1 MRKLRIKN
9 LTFSHMS
16 PLTRN
21 PMISHGYVD
30 IAYAGKNRNHS
41 YISDEVM
48 HEKLEPS
55 VKGVPIVGEYFEEVE
70 DFGDHGG
77 RLVIDNKGFRYEVTT
92 IPYGFVPPDADI
104 TYIDKIDDDGISRK
118 YLRAECYLW
127 TGQYPE
133 CERVFKTNNPQSMEL
148 TKDTGY
154 WKRIEGDDYYV
165 IEDAI
170 ISKLCILGTDV
181 EPCFEG
187 AQFGT
192 EEDNMIY
199 SLDKKQFNDFIET
212 FAKQIKEALEPE
224 GGESMNLTNNTLFV
238 NEPAA
243 TTTTSSQIYS
253 VKVNYNQNDDVLTE
267 DNNIDD
273 ANIDTN
279 TEDTNDYDLNNDD
292 VVDVVEDTDNNED
305 DTSIDYAKE
314 ITKLAAEIE
323 VLQNSLEEANKTI
336 HSLNNELDELK
347 QFKNQVDMQEKEE
360 LFNTFKNKNVIREN
374 DLNSVYEQISELDY
388 ESLNLQLCKLYAE
401 SVLSK
406 DETTPKNVVNYQVQ
420 EPDIS
425 TWESAI
431 ANKKAKNKK

>member
-1 MRKLRIKN
+1 
-9 LTFSHMS
+9 MS

-77 RLVIDNKGFRYEVTT
+77 RVVIDNKGFRYEVTT
-92 IPYGFVPPDADI
+92 IPYGFVPPNAEI

-154 WKRIEGDDYYV
+154 WKRIDGDDYYV

-199 SLDKKQFNDFIET
+199 SLDKKQFNDFIQT
-212 FAKQIKEALEPE
+212 FTKQIKEALEPE
-224 GGESMNLTNNTLFV
+224 GGESMNLTDYSLVV
-238 NEPAA
+238 NDTGSLTTTTTSGQIYNGNIVVPS
-243 TTTTSSQIYS
+243 TTTSSQIIYE
-253 VKVNYNQNDDVLTE
+253 QNDDVLTE

-273 ANIDTN
+273 SIVNDN
-279 TEDTNDYDLNNDD
+279 VEDNNDYDLNNDD
-292 VVDVVEDTDNNED
+292 VVDTVEDTDNNED
-305 DTSIDYAKE
+305 DASIDYAKE

-374 DLNSVYEQISELDY
+374 DLNSIYEQINELDY
-388 ESLNLQLCKLYAE
+388 ESFNLQLCKLYAE

-431 ANKKAKNKK
+431 AIKKKNKK

>member
-1 MRKLRIKN
+1 
-9 LTFSHMS
+9 MS
-16 PLTRN
+16 PLTKN

-92 IPYGFVPPDADI
+92 IPYGFVPPDANI
-104 TYIDKIDDDGISRK
+104 TYIGKIDDDGISRK

-154 WKRIEGDDYYV
+154 WKRIDGDDYYV

-199 SLDKKQFNDFIET
+199 SLDKNQFNEFIQT
-212 FAKQIKEALEPE
+212 FTKQIKAALEPE
-224 GGESMNLTNNTLFV
+224 GGESMSLTDNKLVVDTYANADTLNYEQTEELVDNT
-238 NEPAA
+238 
-243 TTTTSSQIYS
+243 
-253 VKVNYNQNDDVLTE
+253 
-267 DNNIDD
+267 D
-273 ANIDTN
+273 ANDTIADVDTTDID
-279 TEDTNDYDLNNDD
+279 DYDLNDSDD
-292 VVDVVEDTDNNED
+292 VVDTVEDTDNNEN

-314 ITKLAAEIE
+314 ITKLTAKIE

-360 LFNTFKNKNVIREN
+360 LFNTFKNKNIIREN
-374 DLNSVYEQISELDY
+374 DLNSVYEQINDLDY
-388 ESLNLQLCKLYAE
+388 ESFNLQLCKLYAE

-420 EPDIS
+420 QPEDIS

>member
-1 MRKLRIKN
+1 
-9 LTFSHMS
+9 MS
-16 PLTRN
+16 PLNKN

-48 HEKLEPS
+48 HEKIEPS
-55 VKGVPIVGEYFEEVE
+55 VRGVPIVGEYFEEIE

-77 RLVIDNKGFRYEVTT
+77 KVVIDSKGFRYEVTT
-92 IPYGFVPPDADI
+92 TPYGFVPPEAEI
-104 TYIDKIDDDGISRK
+104 TYIDKIDNDGISRK

-154 WKRIEGDDYYV
+154 WKRIDGDDYYV

-170 ISKLCILGTDV
+170 ISKLCILGTEV

-187 AQFGT
+187 AKFGT

-199 SLDKKQFNDFIET
+199 SLDKNQFNEFIQT
-212 FAKQIKEALEPE
+212 FTKQIKAALEPE
-224 GGESMNLTNNTLFV
+224 GGESMNLTDNKLVVDTTG
-238 NEPAA
+238 AG
-243 TTTTSSQIYS
+243 TTTSGSFTINTDTIY
-253 VKVNYNQNDDVLTE
+253 VNADTVNYEQTEELVDNTDVDDTIADV
-267 DNNIDD
+267 
-273 ANIDTN
+273 DT
-279 TEDTNDYDLNNDD
+279 TDTDDYDLNDSED
-292 VVDVVEDTDNNED
+292 VVDTVEEANDTEDNS
-305 DTSIDYAKE
+305 SIDYAKE
-314 ITKLAAEIE
+314 ITQLAEQIE

-347 QFKNQVDMQEKEE
+347 QFKNQVDMQEKED
-360 LFNTFKNKNVIREN
+360 LFNTFKSKNVIREN
-374 DLNSVYEQISELDY
+374 DLNSVYEQINELDY
-388 ESLNLQLCKLYAE
+388 ESFNLQLCKLYAE
-401 SVLSK
+401 SVLNK
-406 DETTPKNVVNYQVQ
+406 DDVTPKTVVNYQLQ
-420 EPDIS
+420 EPDTA

-431 ANKKAKNKK
+431 ASKKAKNKK

>member
-9 LTFSHMS
+9 LTFTHMS
-16 PLTRN
+16 QLTKN

-77 RLVIDNKGFRYEVTT
+77 RLVIDNKGLRYEVTT
-92 IPYGFVPPDADI
+92 VPYGFVPPDADI
-104 TYIDKIDDDGISRK
+104 TYIDKIDKDGILRK

-154 WKRIEGDDYYV
+154 WKRIDGDDYYV

-199 SLDKKQFNDFIET
+199 SLDKKQFNDFIQT
-212 FAKQIKEALEPE
+212 FTKQIKEALEPE
-224 GGESMNLTNNTLFV
+224 GGESMNLTDNKFV
-238 NEPAA
+238 DDS
-243 TTTTSSQIYS
+243 TTTTASSQTYS
-253 VKVNYNQNDDVLTE
+253 VNAGDTVNFNQDENVTAE

-273 ANIDTN
+273 SIVDNN
-279 TEDTNDYDLNNDD
+279 VEDTNDYDLNN
-292 VVDVVEDTDNNED
+292 EDTDNNED

-314 ITKLAAEIE
+314 ITKLAAKIE

-360 LFNTFKNKNVIREN
+360 LFNTFKNKNIIREN

-401 SVLSK
+401 SILSK